1 MCKTGSEL
9 RAAWYAVS
17 VQIPARMS
25 ESQAMR
31 VIEENRREPRYIES
45 REALINH
52 IKKCSVCRGEM
63 R

>member
-25 ESQAMR
+25 EQKATR
-31 VIEENRREPRYIES
+31 LIEANRREPRYIES

-52 IKKCSVCRGEM
+52 IKVCKVCRGE